1 MIGFIFLLLAARQ
14 IYIIIKN
21 GLTARQIREA
31 STGQGVLVLVDIKN
45 SDHID
50 NNYLNQI
57 EEIQVPHQLYLVAP
71 LDHPQMIELS
81 NRGIMMANYNQH
93 VETSIDV
100 INRLS
105 LQTESESILVSD
117 ANILFDT
124 NGLFGLEKL
133 LTDNKGPYCIIP
145 QVNSENITVDCL
157 FTLNPNLALISLFS
171 FKRLTRSLRHPL
183 LAMSEICIAFRKK
196 DFVLFPEHLNW
207 KSSILYDFRNRAIG
221 LKLCFGE
228 KYFSL
233 YLKSDLS
240 SLWKKMRKLWEEAFQ
255 SKDYST
261 SSFLIQTLIWLFPVL
276 FFELHPFY
284 SIGIFLLLL
293 IYRIFTFIIFQ
304 ENILSIFVHPIAAL
318 MWLTSLG
325 WNVIER
331 IRRVSEKS

>member
-31 STGQGVLVLVDIKN
+31 NTGQGVLVLVEIKN

-50 NNYLNQI
+50 DTYLSRLESI
-57 EEIQVPHQLYLVAP
+57 KAPHQLYLIAP
-71 LDHPQMIELS
+71 LDHPQMLEFS
-81 NRGIMMANYNQH
+81 SRGFMMANYNHQ
-93 VETSIDV
+93 VEKAIDV

-105 LQTESESILVSD
+105 LETDCESILVSD
-117 ANILFDT
+117 ANILFDS

-133 LTDNKGPYCIIP
+133 LTDNKGPYYIVP
-145 QVNSENITVDCL
+145 QIYSENITIDCL

-183 LAMSEICIAFRKK
+183 LTMSEICIAYRKK
-196 DFVLFPEHLNW
+196 DFELFPDHSNW

-228 KYFSL
+228 KFFSL
-233 YLKSDLS
+233 YLKPDLA
-240 SLWKKMRKLWEEAFQ
+240 SLWQKMRKQWEVALK
-255 SKDYST
+255 SKDYSA
-261 SSFLIQTLIWLFPVL
+261 SSFFIQTLIWLFPVL

-304 ENILSIFVHPIAAL
+304 ENILSLFVHPIAAL
-318 MWLTSLG
+318 MWLVSFG
-325 WNVIER
+325 WNALDKVKK
-331 IRRVSEKS
+331 V